1 MTIRQP
7 FTDGIVWEI
16 DGGILALTITIEYI
30 INI

>member
-7 FTDGIVWEI
+7 FVDDIDLEI